1 MITYLV
7 ARGTSK
13 SKLIT
18 AEQINK
24 MHEKGYIT
32 QRQAIEMLEGLW
44 ESKWGSKKEEDINES
59 DSTGTRDSDANQ

>member
-32 QRQAIEMLEGLW
+32 ANQAAEMLEEL
-44 ESKWGSKKEEDINES
+44 WGSKKEEDINES
-59 DSTGTRDSDANQ
+59 N

>member
-7 ARGTSK
+7 ARGSSK

-32 QRQAIEMLEGLW
+32 ANQAAEMMEELW
-44 ESKWGSKKEEDINES
+44 ESKWGSKKEEDIHES
-59 DSTGTRDSDANQ
+59 DSTGTRDSDADQ

>member
-7 ARGTSK
+7 GRGSSK
-13 SKLIT
+13 CKLIT

-32 QRQAIEMLEGLW
+32 ANQAAEMLEEL
-44 ESKWGSKKEEDINES
+44 WGSKKEEDINES
-59 DSTGTRDSDANQ
+59 N

>member
-18 AEQINK
+18 AEQIIK

-32 QRQAIEMLEGLW
+32 ANQAAEMMEEL
-44 ESKWGSKKEEDINES
+44 WGSKKEEDIHES
-59 DSTGTRDSDANQ
+59 DSTGTRDSDADQ